1 MQFSWEQL
9 HFNLMKIPAF
19 IALLLISAISLMAKP
34 DWSEDYKASLTK
46 AKADDKMILLDFT
59 GSDWCGWCMKIDKEI
74 FSQAEFKDYAKK
86 NLELVELD
94 FPKKRELSA
103 KVKAQNEKLAKE
115 YGIRGFPTII
125 VLNSKGDKVGELGY
139 MEGGPQAF
147 IDELEKLKNN

>member
-9 HFNLMKIPAF
+9 HFNLMKIPTF

>member
-1 MQFSWEQL
+1 
-9 HFNLMKIPAF
+9 MKIPTF